1 MAEGKLEP
9 EIIQSEIDLLAAAMH
24 IDRYLMDAM
33 NRLDDEYSELNSIA
47 LLTYNQLSKIK
58 HRLNKKILSEKKS
71 PSDELTS
78 NVENNILC
86 NMQMEDE
93 DGTPKSKLQKLCYC
107 CHGSLDYYEAI
118 AEKSVDEAI
127 KSTAQGL
134 VSSARER
141 NDLLRQALGV
151 ECGCD
156 LSCL

>member
-1 MAEGKLEP
+1 MEEGKLEP

-33 NRLDDEYSELNSIA
+33 NRLDGDYSELNSLA

-58 HRLNKKILSEKKS
+58 HTLNKKILSEKKS

-93 DGTPKSKLQKLCYC
+93 NDTAKSKLQKLCYC
-107 CHGSLDYYEAI
+107 CHSSFDYYEAI

-134 VSSARER
+134 ASSARER
-141 NDLLRQALGV
+141 IDLLKQALGV